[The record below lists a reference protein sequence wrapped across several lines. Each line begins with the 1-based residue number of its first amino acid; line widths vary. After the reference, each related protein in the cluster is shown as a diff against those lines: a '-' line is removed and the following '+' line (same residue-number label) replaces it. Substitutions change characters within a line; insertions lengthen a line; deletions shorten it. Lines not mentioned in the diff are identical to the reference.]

1 MQPGQVKKIV
11 LHYDGKYIIG
21 IQMFDK
27 NGVKLIS
34 TDRNSELGLY
44 NQRVITLK
52 DD

>member
-1 MQPGQVKKIV
+1 MQPGQVNKIV
-11 LHYDGKYIIG
+11 LHYHGKFILG

-34 TDRNSELGLY
+34 TDRYSNLNGF